1 MTSVQLTEKKP
12 SIQSVVDGGYCIGC
26 GACACLSDS
35 PVRIALNE
43 VGKYQAHVDIDSLS
57 PSLSRKLA
65 TVCPFTGAGPN
76 EDELGRELY
85 ADNSSHD
92 SRLGFWRESYIGHVE
107 EGNFRSQ
114 GSSGGFVSWL
124 ICELLSKGE
133 IDGVLHVVSSSRSDE
148 SDVFFQYGVST
159 NIDDIKQGAKSRY
172 YAVEMSQALGYVR
185 DHPGRYLVVGVPCFI
200 KAIRLLC
207 RQEPLFSER
216 IRFSISILCGHLK
229 SVGYLE
235 FIAQQMGVPLNEIQ
249 SFDFRHKN
257 LSKPAKI
264 YSAEIVYRR
273 DGVEHKATSMMHEL
287 KGMGWG
293 DGLFK
298 YSACDY
304 CDDIMGETADV
315 SAGDAWIEP
324 FSSDPGGTSII
335 VVRNKFLH
343 QIIETAKTEG
353 RLTLQS
359 VLPDV
364 VVHTQSGS
372 FRHRRDGLS
381 YRLWLKQQAGIW
393 APEKRVQAGWR
404 HLSGKYR
411 RIFKLR
417 QSLVRLSDQ
426 AYLEAK
432 KAGDL
437 RLYWPRIKFA
447 SMRNHLISGP
457 LWRDVPRKL
466 WRMFIKSVGLN

>member
-1 MTSVQLTEKKP
+1 MTSVQLEDNKS
-12 SIQSVVDGGYCIGC
+12 SIQAVVEGGYCIGC
-26 GACACLSDS
+26 GACACLSGS

-43 VGKYQAHVDIDSLS
+43 VGKYQAHVDMDSLS
-57 PSLSRKLA
+57 PSLSGKLA
-65 TVCPFTGAGPN
+65 GVCPFTGAGPN

-85 ADNSSHD
+85 AENSSHD

-124 ICELLSKGE
+124 ICELLSKGG
-133 IDGVLHVVSSSRSDE
+133 IDGVLHVVSSSRSDQ
-148 SDVFFQYGVST
+148 SDVFFQYGVSS
-159 NIDDIKQGAKSRY
+159 NLDDVKQGAKSRY
-172 YAVEMSQALGYVR
+172 YAVEMSQVLEYVR

-207 RQEPLFSER
+207 RQEPIFAER
-216 IRFSISILCGHLK
+216 IRFSIAILCGHLK

-235 FIAQQMGVPLNEIQ
+235 FIAWQMGVPINEIQ

-257 LSKPAKI
+257 HSKPAKV

-273 DGVEHKATSMMHEL
+273 DGVEHRSTSMMNDL

-298 YSACDY
+298 YAACDY

-324 FSSDPGGTSII
+324 YSSDPAGTSVI

-343 QIIETAKTEG
+343 QIIEDAQTAG

-364 VVHTQSGS
+364 AAHTQEGS

-393 APEKRVQAGWR
+393 VPKKRVQAGWR
-404 HLSGKYR
+404 HLPGKYR
-411 RIFKLR
+411 RIFQLR
-417 QSLVRLSDQ
+417 LSLVRLSDQ
-426 AYLEAK
+426 AYIEAK
-432 KAGDL
+432 NAGDFG
-437 RLYWPRIKFA
+437 LYWPRIKFTSMLHHIIA
-447 SMRNHLISGP
+447 SR
-457 LWRDVPRKL
+457 LWIAVPRKL
-466 WRMFIKSVGLN
+466 GRMFSNSVGLN